1 MAAEHHAK
9 IVRSF
14 WNDPEIKKLSRDEA
28 HLLLY
33 FISGPHGNMIGLYGI
48 PLEYAARE
56 AKFTVDDVRRAIAGP
71 LAPFVTYDSA
81 TEEIFVHA
89 AAKHQIGEELRVS
102 AAGKEDNRIENVR
115 KLVRAIHSPVL
126 QRLFL
131 VRYNAA
137 FNLDMPLPDARR
149 PSEGASKRG
158 LQGASKGLRRGST
171 KGPSKGLLEG
181 ASKPLRSHSI
191 ADTEAEAVKDSAADA
206 AAPKTRETWVTP
218 FEAAWIERYGG
229 KPSIG
234 PLIKFLAPV
243 RVDLG
248 DAEALARWRRYLD
261 ATKADF
267 ASAAKFASIHGTY
280 AESPVVQLT
289 DEFGIERPHRRRSS
303 GGWDVQLESGEWARA
318 DYLDGT
324 EVAL

>member
-28 HLLLY
+28 HLMLY
-33 FISGPHGNMIGLYGI
+33 LISGPHGNMIGFYGI

-56 AKFTVDDVRRAIAGP
+56 AKFTVEEVRRAIAGP
-71 LAPFVTYDSA
+71 LAPFVTYDST

-102 AAGKEDNRIENVR
+102 TAGKEDNRIENVR
-115 KLVRAIHSPVL
+115 KLVRAIHSTTL

-137 FNLDMPLPDARR
+137 FNLGMPLPDARR
-149 PSEGASKRG
+149 GFEGASKRG

-191 ADTEAEAVKDSAADA
+191 ADTEAEADSSTPAEDA
-206 AAPKTRETWVTP
+206 PAPPRGGWPGEFSETYKVIGIVSPGEIGRLLKPVVDEYGVDTVREMWGYYIRHAP
-218 FEAAWIERYGG
+218 HLKFG
-229 KPSIG
+229 K
-234 PLIKFLAPV
+234 
-243 RVDLG
+243 
-248 DAEALARWRRYLD
+248 LD
-261 ATKADF
+261 PEHRDTSRMSPADF
-267 ASAAKFASIHGTY
+267 VRNAGTWHQKTLPVGALHAATA
-280 AESPVVQLT
+280 P
-289 DEFGIERPHRRRSS
+289 
-303 GGWDVQLESGEWARA
+303 
-318 DYLDGT
+318 
-324 EVAL
+324 